1 MASHQH
7 TFVSS
12 SEKIKMDFYG
22 IGLQE
27 IFIVL
32 LIALIVVGPQRLP
45 QMALKLGQI
54 MRRLRMVTSEMARD
68 ITEEVNRETTD
79 LKSDIVFDAKE
90 IVTEIENIEK
100 KEEGDQK

>member
-1 MASHQH
+1 
-7 TFVSS
+7 
-12 SEKIKMDFYG
+12 MDFYG

>member
-1 MASHQH
+1 
-7 TFVSS
+7 
-12 SEKIKMDFYG
+12 MDFYG

-79 LKSDIVFDAKE
+79 LKSDIAFDAKE
-90 IVTEIENIEK
+90 IVKEIENIEK

>member
-1 MASHQH
+1 
-7 TFVSS
+7 
-12 SEKIKMDFYG
+12 MDFYG

-79 LKSDIVFDAKE
+79 LKSDIAFDAKE
-90 IVTEIENIEK
+90 IVEELENIEK

>member
-1 MASHQH
+1 
-7 TFVSS
+7 
-12 SEKIKMDFYG
+12 MDFYG

-45 QMALKLGQI
+45 RMALKLGQI

-90 IVTEIENIEK
+90 IVTEMENIEK

>member
-1 MASHQH
+1 
-7 TFVSS
+7 
-12 SEKIKMDFYG
+12 MDFYG

-45 QMALKLGQI
+45 QMAIKLGRM
-54 MRRLRMVTSEMARD
+54 MRRLRLVTSEMTRN

-79 LKSDIVFDAKE
+79 LKSDVFRDANGTVKE
-90 IVTEIENIEK
+90 TENIVK
-100 KEEGDQK
+100 KDEVDRK

>member
-1 MASHQH
+1 
-7 TFVSS
+7 
-12 SEKIKMDFYG
+12 MDFYG

-90 IVTEIENIEK
+90 IVTEIENIEN

>member
-1 MASHQH
+1 
-7 TFVSS
+7 
-12 SEKIKMDFYG
+12 MDFYG

-45 QMALKLGQI
+45 QMALKLGQL

-79 LKSDIVFDAKE
+79 LKSDIAFDAKE
-90 IVTEIENIEK
+90 IVKEIENIEK

>member
-1 MASHQH
+1 
-7 TFVSS
+7 
-12 SEKIKMDFYG
+12 MDFYG

-45 QMALKLGQI
+45 QMALKLGQM

-79 LKSDIVFDAKE
+79 LKSDIAFDAKK
-90 IVTEIENIEK
+90 IVKEIENIEK